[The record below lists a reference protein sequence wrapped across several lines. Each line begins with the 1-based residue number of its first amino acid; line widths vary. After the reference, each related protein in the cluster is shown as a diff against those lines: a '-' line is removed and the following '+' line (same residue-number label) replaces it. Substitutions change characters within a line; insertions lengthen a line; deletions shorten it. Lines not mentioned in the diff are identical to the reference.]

1 MAKWGSMRWQT
12 VLRIIWNAD
21 ESKAEEYFHY
31 TEEMVKAYKSNNL
44 PKDVT
49 DEIEKLKAADL
60 IIFQAFLF
68 GLLICG
74 IRKNWEFFQLFKYT
88 IQWIMVKLCVH
99 ASDHKCSHTDS

>member
-1 MAKWGSMRWQT
+1 MG
-12 VLRIIWNAD
+12 
-21 ESKAEEYFHY
+21 
-31 TEEMVKAYKSNNL
+31 KAYKSNNL

-74 IRKNWEFFQLFKYT
+74 IRKNQEFFQ
-88 IQWIMVKLCVH
+88 
-99 ASDHKCSHTDS
+99 